1 MYNRRRKCEIAS
13 KCTKTAGQIL
23 VDIAEQTATSAQ
35 VTYFKVVKK
44 YVCDCTV
51 ELVQWLYL

>member
-1 MYNRRRKCEIAS
+1 MFNRRRKCEIAS

-44 YVCDCTV
+44 HVRDCTV
-51 ELVQWLYL
+51 ELV